1 MTPKQLTETGRV
13 LYGEQWQTALA
24 RRIGV
29 DARTV
34 RKWAAGDRAI
44 PQPVAELLALLAKY
58 PKER

>member
-1 MTPKQLTETGRV
+1 MTPKALNVIGRT

-44 PQPVAELLALLAKY
+44 QQPVAELLALLLKY
-58 PKER
+58 PGER

>member
-1 MTPKQLTETGRV
+1 MTPRQLSATGQT

-34 RKWAAGDRAI
+34 RKWLAGDRAI
-44 PQPVAELLALLAKY
+44 PQPVAELLALLVKY
-58 PKER
+58 PGER